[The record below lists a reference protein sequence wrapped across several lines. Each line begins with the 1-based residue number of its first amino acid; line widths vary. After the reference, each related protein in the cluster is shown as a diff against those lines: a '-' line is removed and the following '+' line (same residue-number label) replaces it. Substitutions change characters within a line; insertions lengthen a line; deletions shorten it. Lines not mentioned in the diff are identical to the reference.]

1 MKPAFGLQLLYIKLR
16 DSDREPK
23 PHPPTGDVSMTEQ
36 EKIKNAVGSGLKGG
50 RYLLWR
56 YSADR
61 CSEIAAALVYM
72 SLFALVPLL
81 TVIYAIGSAVPT
93 SANLQTQLQELLV
106 NNLLPEASE
115 EVANYLTSFSKQAK
129 SLTGVGIAILAGTAV
144 LMLRNVERAFNNI
157 WRNRENRGAVSSFLL
172 YWAVLSLA
180 PLLMGLGIGVQAYLY
195 AAANAIAGIDVLGVS
210 SALLSLLPFVLSV
223 FGLTALYMA
232 VPNCAVPFRHALAG
246 GFFAATAFA
255 IAKTTFTTVIANSS
269 YALVYGAFAAV
280 PIFLLWLYIT
290 WTIVL
295 LGAILVHSQSAY
307 QTEAQAGRPMLLKAL
322 DILFL
327 LWRGQQQGTPLGELA
342 LLANRDV
349 IANGLDG
356 ESWRQIRDKLITHRL
371 ISQTM
376 QGKYLLS
383 KDLHTVSLIDLK
395 QMINDELQVP
405 PPHENA
411 MDWQLHANRLLER
424 QRDQQ
429 RELLD
434 IDLATLFSSA
444 PVIGPP

>member
-1 MKPAFGLQLLYIKLR
+1 
-16 DSDREPK
+16 
-23 PHPPTGDVSMTEQ
+23 
-36 EKIKNAVGSGLKGG
+36 
-50 RYLLWR
+50 
-56 YSADR
+56 
-61 CSEIAAALVYM
+61 M

-255 IAKTTFTTVIANSS
+255 IAK
-269 YALVYGAFAAV
+269 
-280 PIFLLWLYIT
+280 
-290 WTIVL
+290 
-295 LGAILVHSQSAY
+295 
-307 QTEAQAGRPMLLKAL
+307 K
-322 DILFL
+322 
-327 LWRGQQQGTPLGELA
+327 
-342 LLANRDV
+342 
-349 IANGLDG
+349 
-356 ESWRQIRDKLITHRL
+356 
-371 ISQTM
+371 
-376 QGKYLLS
+376 
-383 KDLHTVSLIDLK
+383 
-395 QMINDELQVP
+395 
-405 PPHENA
+405 
-411 MDWQLHANRLLER
+411 
-424 QRDQQ
+424 
-429 RELLD
+429 
-434 IDLATLFSSA
+434 
-444 PVIGPP
+444 